1 MRAGSDSTVID
12 EALVVNAFGDHFMTD
27 AFATGHLFNKD
38 DLANYFKSRVLDSS
52 GKVNAHGTTM
62 FGNIANKAFRGKLKA
77 TFSKYETVEFKGVV
91 FRPNIHTTDRFKA
104 LLIGIMEKE
113 PDIFGKTLVAKLV
126 HDSLNEHSG
135 GIPVTNNV
143 GDRWNLTGDGTLNKT
158 NLEIMRKAVKQSI
171 KNLMDAVN
179 DGSSLSV
186 FNKKVWDITP
196 KPTAASVTI
205 IKNKIKNY
213 TNPLGNEIVD
223 GADKLLQSNYQALL
237 DELVKRKVLKK
248 A

>member
-1 MRAGSDSTVID
+1 M
-12 EALVVNAFGDHFMTD
+12 
-27 AFATGHLFNKD
+27 
-38 DLANYFKSRVLDSS
+38 DSS
-52 GKVNAHGTTM
+52 GKVNANGTTM
-62 FGNIANKAFRGKLKA
+62 LGNIANKAFRGKLKA

-143 GDRWNLTGDGTLNKT
+143 GDRWNLTGDGTLNKA

-171 KNLMDAVN
+171 HNLMDAVN
-179 DGSSLSV
+179 DGSALAV
-186 FNKKVWDITP
+186 FHKKVWDIVP

-213 TNPLGNEIVD
+213 TNPLGSEIVD